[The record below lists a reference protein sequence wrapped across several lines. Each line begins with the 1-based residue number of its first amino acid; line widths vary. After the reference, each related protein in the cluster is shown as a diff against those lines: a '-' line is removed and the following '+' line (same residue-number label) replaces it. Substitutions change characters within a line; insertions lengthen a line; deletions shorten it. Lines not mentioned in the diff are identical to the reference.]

1 MAVRIGTAGWAI
13 PRIHRER
20 FPEAGSGLERY
31 AARLNC
37 AEINSTFYRPH
48 RPATFERW
56 RETTPEHFR
65 FAVKLPRTISHE
77 QRLADSDDLLAA
89 FLEMIAPLEEKLGPL
104 LVQLPPS
111 QPFDPAVAQTFL
123 EDLRRR
129 HAGPV
134 AWEPRHASWFSAEAE
149 ALLAAHAVARVAADP
164 AKVPAAAV
172 PGGADT
178 LRYWRLHGSPDMYR
192 TPYGA
197 ERLDALAAEIGA
209 STVETWAIFDNTT
222 TGAAAGDALD
232 LAARLSPGR

>member
-1 MAVRIGTAGWAI
+1 VAVRIGTAGWAI
-13 PRIHRER
+13 PRLHRER

-77 QRLADSDDLLAA
+77 RRLADSGDLLAG
-89 FLEMIAPLEEKLGPL
+89 FLGMIAPLGDKLGPL

-111 QPFDPAVAQTFL
+111 QPIDPAVAGAFL
-123 EDLRRR
+123 TDLRRR

-134 AWEPRHASWFSAEAE
+134 AWEPRHASWFTPEAE

-172 PGGADT
+172 PGGAAT

-192 TPYGA
+192 TPYGPQ
-197 ERLDALAAEIGA
+197 RLDALAAEVAA
-209 STVETWAIFDNTT
+209 SEVETWVIFDNTT

-232 LAARLSPGR
+232 LAERLG

>member
-1 MAVRIGTAGWAI
+1 MTPRIGTAGWAI
-13 PRIHRER
+13 PGIHRDR
-20 FPEAGSGLERY
+20 FPEDGSGLERY

-56 RETTPEHFR
+56 RDTTPGDFR
-65 FAVKLPRTISHE
+65 FAVKVPRTISHE
-77 QRLADSDDLLAA
+77 RRLADSGDLLAA
-89 FLEMIAPLEEKLGPL
+89 FLEMIAPLGDKLGPL

-111 QPFDPAVAQTFL
+111 QPFDPAVAEAFL
-123 EDLRRR
+123 ADLRRR

-134 AWEPRHASWFSAEAE
+134 AWEPRHASWFSPDAES
-149 ALLAAHAVARVAADP
+149 LLAAHAVARDAAAP
-164 AKVPAAAV
+164 AKVPEAAG

-197 ERLDALAAEIGA
+197 ARLDALAAEVCA
-209 STVETWAIFDNTT
+209 SQAETWVIFDNTT

-232 LAARLSPGR
+232 MVERLG